1 MLKVTYLLSI
11 KLAFDS
17 RPVLH
22 KLPSKER
29 HPHLRGKSWHEQD
42 SLPHTLDRKPM
53 QSEARDNE
61 DQGENYASGSVE
73 SFGQV
78 GKRHLSAAY
87 VEIRFYI

>member
-1 MLKVTYLLSI
+1 
-11 KLAFDS
+11 
-17 RPVLH
+17 
-22 KLPSKER
+22 
-29 HPHLRGKSWHEQD
+29 
-42 SLPHTLDRKPM
+42 M

-73 SFGQV
+73 SFGEV